1 MTDAYRHRTSLQ
13 VRFRDIDAFGHV
25 NNAVFHSY
33 AELARIRYLLDVL
46 QPEQA
51 FERLPLILARAE
63 IDFRSPVLLG
73 QEIVVETAVHRIGGS
88 SFGMRHRMTA
98 SPDDRVVADLD
109 SVLVT
114 YDYSAARSMRVP
126 DDWRRRIGAHER
138 RSFEAD
144 APRPSPAAAT

>member
-1 MTDAYRHRTSLQ
+1 MTDAFRHRTELQ

-46 QPEQA
+46 EPEHP

-73 QEIVVETAVHRIGGS
+73 QDVTVETCVHRVGRS
-88 SFGMRHRMTA
+88 SFAMRHRMTA
-98 SPDDRVVADLD
+98 TPDGRVVADLD

-114 YDYSAARSMRVP
+114 YDYAEARPIPVP
-126 DDWRRRIGAHER
+126 EEWRTRIGEHEQ
-138 RSFEAD
+138 RSFERD
-144 APRPSPAAAT
+144 APRPAPAAAT